1 MSAGFTFRSIPRLR
15 TLLSA
20 PQGFLQELTQSRAK
34 NGEAPKPVLIML
46 HVRQS
51 SGGWSALNFANF
63 PHNETGRPGKSGHMV
78 AYSSC
83 QLDGPN
89 SGWEREDDASAK
101 ECASPQLKSVLS
113 LTSRGYP

>member
-1 MSAGFTFRSIPRLR
+1 MSAGFTFRSIPRLK

-51 SGGWSALNFANF
+51 RMLVCF
-63 PHNETGRPGKSGHMV
+63 E
-78 AYSSC
+78 
-83 QLDGPN
+83 L
-89 SGWEREDDASAK
+89 RE
-101 ECASPQLKSVLS
+101 LS
-113 LTSRGYP
+113 T